1 MSVDH
6 SARAEDLRW
15 LAATGENLT
24 GAARRLGITVCALE
38 KWAQLHGM
46 RDELAVLRG
55 REVVVPGDRREVG
68 RRNAERRW
76 AS

>member
-6 SARAEDLRW
+6 AARAENVAW
-15 LAATGENLT
+15 MAATGENLT
-24 GAARRLGITVCALE
+24 RAAERLGITVCALE

-46 RDELAVLRG
+46 RAELAALRS